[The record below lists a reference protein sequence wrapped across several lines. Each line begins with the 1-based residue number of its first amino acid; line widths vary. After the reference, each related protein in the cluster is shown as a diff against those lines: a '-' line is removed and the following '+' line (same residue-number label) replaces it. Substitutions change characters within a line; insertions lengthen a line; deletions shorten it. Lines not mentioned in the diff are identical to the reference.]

1 MLEYVPGTKINDI
14 VALQKMEG
22 VDLATLSERLTTSY
36 LEQLCRHGFFHCDPH
51 PGNVAVDAGY
61 PGGRIIYYDF
71 GMMEVHIAT
80 ACLICPTGNT
90 SSTLL
95 YHFVGINQ

>member
-51 PGNVAVDAGY
+51 PGNIFVRPSKNGVK
-61 PGGRIIYYDF
+61 
-71 GMMEVHIAT
+71 V
-80 ACLICPTGNT
+80 LI
-90 SSTLL
+90 LRFL
-95 YHFVGINQ
+95 MKKFF